1 MEYVLKIYNADIL
14 VDLHVMIQILITSD
28 LGKSHEI
35 CFSEKNHPID
45 LLNMKVK
52 EMATFLTPLRVN
64 NSLSKF
70 SNKKNHK
77 A

>member
-14 VDLHVMIQILITSD
+14 VDLHVMIQILID
-28 LGKSHEI
+28 LGKSDEI
-35 CFSEKNHPID
+35 CYSEKNHPID

>member
-1 MEYVLKIYNADIL
+1 VEYVLKIYNAEIF
-14 VDLHVMIQILITSD
+14 VDFHVMIQILITSD

-45 LLNMKVK
+45 LLNIK
-52 EMATFLTPLRVN
+52 EMATLLTPLRVN
-64 NSLSKF
+64 NSLSRF